1 MDGGIHTCDSDEP
14 KAVCWVR
21 QIAYALLAGTAL
33 LSLLVAFAVE
43 FVSIA

>member
-1 MDGGIHTCDSDEP
+1 MDGGFHTCDSEETR
-14 KAVCWVR
+14 ALCWVR

-43 FVSIA
+43 FVSIT